1 MEQKLVDSGSDGGAA
16 LMPHSDVPPSTG
28 SIAAGVLMCV
38 MSMSSIQFGSAL
50 SAPVINAYGPAGAT
64 WLRLVFASIALAI
77 IVRPKIMSYSRSQW
91 LGVLALGTVSAL
103 MTTSFFSAIARIP
116 LGLAVAIEFLGPLL
130 VATLG
135 FGLGRQLLWPIFA
148 AIGVLL
154 LAYDGEEW
162 VGNLPGILFAIG
174 AGAGWACYIL
184 LTKKVGNAFQGL
196 EGLSMSLLVA
206 AVVSTPFG
214 FASAVPNLTAFGL
227 LEIAGLA
234 LLVPL
239 LPYVLEMV
247 ALKRMPTSSFG
258 ILMSLEPAIGA
269 VAGFVILSQPMTPS
283 QMFGTVL
290 VVAASIGATIF
301 AAKV

>member
-1 MEQKLVDSGSDGGAA
+1 
-16 LMPHSDVPPSTG
+16 
-28 SIAAGVLMCV
+28 
-38 MSMSSIQFGSAL
+38 
-50 SAPVINAYGPAGAT
+50 
-64 WLRLVFASIALAI
+64 
-77 IVRPKIMSYSRSQW
+77 MSYSRSQW

-135 FGLGRQLLWPIFA
+135 FGLSRQLLWPILA

-184 LTKKVGNAFQGL
+184 LTKKVGNAFEGL
-196 EGLSMSLLVA
+196 EGLSMSLLIA

-214 FASAVPNLTAFGL
+214 YASAVPNLTAFGL

-269 VAGFVILSQPMTPS
+269 VAGFVILSQPMTAS
-283 QMFGTVL
+283 QMFGTAL
-290 VVAASIGATIF
+290 VVSASIGATVF
-301 AAKV
+301 ATKA

>member
-1 MEQKLVDSGSDGGAA
+1 MDQKLVESGSDGGAA
-16 LMPHSDVPPSTG
+16 LMPHPDVAPSTG
-28 SIAAGVLMCV
+28 GIAAGVLMCV
-38 MSMSSIQFGSAL
+38 LSMSSIQFGSAL
-50 SAPVINAYGPAGAT
+50 SSPIINAYGPAGAT
-64 WLRLVFASIALAI
+64 WLRLVFASAALAI
-77 IVRPKIMSYSRSQW
+77 IVRPKIMSYNRSQW

-135 FGLGRQLLWPIFA
+135 FGLSRQLLWPIFA

-162 VGNLPGILFAIG
+162 VGNLTGVLFAIG

-214 FASAVPNLTAFGL
+214 FASAAPHLTGFGL

-247 ALKRMPTSSFG
+247 ALRRMPTSSFG

-269 VAGFVILSQPMTPS
+269 FAGFVILSQPMTPS
-283 QMFGTVL
+283 QMFGTAL
-290 VVAASIGATIF
+290 VVSASIGATVF
-301 AAKV
+301 AAKG

>member
-1 MEQKLVDSGSDGGAA
+1 MDQTLIESGTDGGAA
-16 LMPHSDVPPSTG
+16 LMPHPDVAPSSG
-28 SIAAGVLMCV
+28 GIATGVLMCV

-50 SAPVINAYGPAGAT
+50 SSPIINAYGPAGAT
-64 WLRLVFASIALAI
+64 WLRLVFASVALAI
-77 IVRPKIMSYSRSQW
+77 IVRPKVMSYSRSQW
-91 LGVLALGTVSAL
+91 IGVLALGTVSAL

-116 LGLAVAIEFLGPLL
+116 LGLTVAIEFLGPLL

-135 FGLGRQLLWPIFA
+135 FGLSRQLLCPVFA

-162 VGNLPGILFAIG
+162 VGNWPGILFAIG

-184 LTKKVGNAFQGL
+184 LTKRVGNAFKGL

-214 FASAVPNLTAFGL
+214 FAAAAPHLTAVGL

-247 ALKRMPTSSFG
+247 ALRRMPTSSFG

-269 VAGFVILSQPMTPS
+269 FAGFVILSQPMTPS
-283 QMFGTVL
+283 QMFGTAL

-301 AAKV
+301 ATKS

>member
-1 MEQKLVDSGSDGGAA
+1 MDQKIIESGKDGGAA
-16 LMPHSDVPPSTG
+16 LIPHTDVTPSTG
-28 SIAAGVLMCV
+28 GIAAGVLMCV

-50 SAPVINAYGPAGAT
+50 SAPIINAYGPAGAT
-64 WLRLVFASIALAI
+64 WLRLVFASVALAI
-77 IVRPKIMSYSRSQW
+77 AVRPKIMRYSRAQW

-135 FGLGRQLLWPIFA
+135 FGLSRQLLWPIFA

-154 LAYDGEEW
+154 LAYDGEAW

-214 FASAVPNLTAFGL
+214 FASAAPHMTGFGL

-247 ALKRMPTSSFG
+247 ALRRMPTSSFG

-269 VAGFVILSQPMTPS
+269 FAGFIILSQPMTPS
-283 QMFGTVL
+283 QMFGTAL

-301 AAKV
+301 SAKG

>member
-1 MEQKLVDSGSDGGAA
+1 MEQKLVERGTDGGAA
-16 LMPHSDVPPSTG
+16 LMPHPDVAPSTG
-28 SIAAGVLMCV
+28 GIAAGVLMCV

-50 SAPVINAYGPAGAT
+50 SSPIIHAYGPAGAT

-135 FGLGRQLLWPIFA
+135 FGLSRQLLWPILA

-184 LTKKVGNAFQGL
+184 LTKKVGNAFEGL
-196 EGLSMSLLVA
+196 EGLSMSLLIA

-214 FASAVPNLTAFGL
+214 YASAVPNLTAFGL

-269 VAGFVILSQPMTPS
+269 VAGFVILSQPMTVS
-283 QMFGTVL
+283 QMFGTAL
-290 VVAASIGATIF
+290 VVSASIGATVF
-301 AAKV
+301 ATKA

>member
-1 MEQKLVDSGSDGGAA
+1 MNQKIIESGTDGGAA
-16 LMPHSDVPPSTG
+16 LMPHPEVAPSSG
-28 SIAAGVLMCV
+28 GIAAGVFMCV
-38 MSMSSIQFGSAL
+38 LSMSSIQFGSAL
-50 SAPVINAYGPAGAT
+50 SSPIINAYGPAGAT
-64 WLRLVFASIALAI
+64 WLRLVFASAALAI
-77 IVRPKIMSYSRSQW
+77 IVRPKILSYSRSQW

-135 FGLGRQLLWPIFA
+135 FGLSRQLLWPIFA

-184 LTKKVGNAFQGL
+184 LTKRVGNAFQGL

-206 AVVSTPFG
+206 AAVSTPFG
-214 FASAVPNLTAFGL
+214 FVSAAPHLTGFGL

-247 ALKRMPTSSFG
+247 ALRRMPTSSFG

-269 VAGFVILSQPMTPS
+269 FAGFIILSQPMTPS
-283 QMFGTVL
+283 QMFGTAL

-301 AAKV
+301 ATKG

>member
-1 MEQKLVDSGSDGGAA
+1 MKQKLVDSGSDGGAA
-16 LMPHSDVPPSTG
+16 LMPDSDAAPSTG
-28 SIAAGVLMCV
+28 GLVAGVLMCV

-50 SAPVINAYGPAGAT
+50 SAPIINAYGPVGAT
-64 WLRLVFASIALAI
+64 WLRLVFASIALAL

-91 LGVLALGTVSAL
+91 LGVLALGSVSAF
-103 MTTSFFSAIARIP
+103 MTASFFSAIARIP

-135 FGLGRQLLWPIFA
+135 FGLSRQLLWPILA

-154 LAYDGEEW
+154 LAYDGQAW

-214 FASAVPNLTAFGL
+214 YASAASHLTGFGL

-247 ALKRMPTSSFG
+247 ALRRMPTSSFG

-269 VAGFVILSQPMTPS
+269 VAGFVILAQPMTPS
-283 QMFGTVL
+283 QMFGTAL
-290 VVAASIGATIF
+290 VVSASIGATVF
-301 AAKV
+301 AAKG

>member
-1 MEQKLVDSGSDGGAA
+1 MEQKLVDSGSA

-283 QMFGTVL
+283 QMFGTAL

-301 AAKV
+301 AAKA

>member
-1 MEQKLVDSGSDGGAA
+1 MDQKLIESGTDGGAA
-16 LMPHSDVPPSTG
+16 LMPHPDVVPSTG
-28 SIAAGVLMCV
+28 GIATGVLMCV
-38 MSMSSIQFGSAL
+38 MSMSCIQFGSAL
-50 SAPVINAYGPAGAT
+50 SAPIINAYGPVGAT

-135 FGLGRQLLWPIFA
+135 FGFSRQLLWPIFA

-184 LTKKVGNAFQGL
+184 LTKRVGNAFQGL

-214 FASAVPNLTAFGL
+214 FASALPNLTAFGL

-247 ALKRMPTSSFG
+247 ALRRMPTSSFG

-269 VAGFVILSQPMTPS
+269 FAGFAILSQPMTPS
-283 QMFGTVL
+283 QMFGTAL
-290 VVAASIGATIF
+290 VVSASIGATVF
-301 AAKV
+301 ATKG

>member
-1 MEQKLVDSGSDGGAA
+1 MDQKLIESGTDGGAV
-16 LMPHSDVPPSTG
+16 LMPHPDVAPSSG
-28 SIAAGVLMCV
+28 GIATGVLMCV
-38 MSMSSIQFGSAL
+38 LSMSCIQFGSAL
-50 SAPVINAYGPAGAT
+50 SAPIINAYGPVGAT
-64 WLRLVFASIALAI
+64 WLRLVFASVALAI
-77 IVRPKIMSYSRSQW
+77 IVRPKIMSYNRSQW

-103 MTTSFFSAIARIP
+103 MTTLFFSAIARIP

-135 FGLGRQLLWPIFA
+135 FGLSRQLLWPLFA

-154 LAYDGEEW
+154 LAYDGEAW

-174 AGAGWACYIL
+174 AGAGWASYIL

-214 FASAVPNLTAFGL
+214 FASAAPHLTGYGL
-227 LEIAGLA
+227 IEIAGLA

-239 LPYVLEMV
+239 FPYVLEMV
-247 ALKRMPTSSFG
+247 ALRRMPTSSFG

-269 VAGFVILSQPMTPS
+269 FAGFIILSQPMTPS
-283 QMFGTVL
+283 QMFGTAL
-290 VVAASIGATIF
+290 VVSASIGATIF
-301 AAKV
+301 ATKG

>member
-1 MEQKLVDSGSDGGAA
+1 MDQKLVESGSDGGAA
-16 LMPHSDVPPSTG
+16 LMPHPDVASSTG
-28 SIAAGVLMCV
+28 GIAAGVLMCV
-38 MSMSSIQFGSAL
+38 LSMCSIQFGSAL
-50 SAPVINAYGPAGAT
+50 SSPIINAYGPVGAT
-64 WLRLVFASIALAI
+64 WLRLVFASAALAV

-91 LGVLALGTVSAL
+91 ISVLALGSVSAM
-103 MTTSFFSAIARIP
+103 MTASFFSAIARIP
-116 LGLAVAIEFLGPLL
+116 LGLAVAIDFLGPLL

-135 FGLGRQLLWPIFA
+135 FGLSRQLLWPVFA
-148 AIGVLL
+148 GIGVLL

-162 VGNLPGILFAIG
+162 VGNLPGILFACG
-174 AGAGWACYIL
+174 AGVGWACYIL

-214 FASAVPNLTAFGL
+214 FASAAPRLTGFGL

-247 ALKRMPTSSFG
+247 ALRRMPTSSFG

-269 VAGFVILSQPMTPS
+269 FAGFIILSQPMTPS
-283 QMFGTVL
+283 QMFGTAL
-290 VVAASIGATIF
+290 VVSASIGATVF
-301 AAKV
+301 ATKA

>member
-1 MEQKLVDSGSDGGAA
+1 MDQKLIESGTDGGAA
-16 LMPHSDVPPSTG
+16 LMPHPDVAPSSG
-28 SIAAGVLMCV
+28 GIATGVLMCV
-38 MSMSSIQFGSAL
+38 LSMSCIQFGSAL
-50 SAPVINAYGPAGAT
+50 SAPIINAYGPVGAT
-64 WLRLVFASIALAI
+64 WLRLVFASIVLAI
-77 IVRPKIMSYSRSQW
+77 IVRPKIMSYNRSQW

-103 MTTSFFSAIARIP
+103 MTTLFFSAIARIP

-135 FGLGRQLLWPIFA
+135 FGLSRQLLWPLFA

-154 LAYDGEEW
+154 LAYDGEAW

-174 AGAGWACYIL
+174 AGAGWASYIL

-206 AVVSTPFG
+206 AIVSTPFG
-214 FASAVPNLTAFGL
+214 FASAAPHLTGYGL
-227 LEIAGLA
+227 IEIAGLA

-247 ALKRMPTSSFG
+247 ALRRMPTSSFG

-269 VAGFVILSQPMTPS
+269 FAGFVILSQPMTPS
-283 QMFGTVL
+283 QMFGTAL
-290 VVAASIGATIF
+290 VVSASIGATIF
-301 AAKV
+301 ATKG